1 MGAMT
6 DVPWLDEHQQRVW
19 RSWIQV
25 NARLTAALHRQ
36 MQADAGLS
44 LPDFEVLVLLTDDPS
59 ERIRVSDLARALQWE
74 RSRLSHHLTRME
86 KRGLVTRAECA
97 EDGRGAVVLLTAAGR
112 EAIEQAAPAH
122 VRTVR
127 TLFVDQLD
135 ESDLADLDRVTGKL
149 LAGLPGSAHPQ
160 VTSKAG

>member
-1 MGAMT
+1 MT

-19 RSWIQV
+19 RSWLQV
-25 NARLTAALHRQ
+25 NIRLNAALHRQ

-44 LPDFEVLVLLTDDPS
+44 LPDFEVLVLLTDDPA
-59 ERIRVSDLARALQWE
+59 ERIRVSDMARALQWE

-86 KRGLVTRAECA
+86 KRGLVERAECP
-97 EDGRGAVVLLTAAGR
+97 EDGRGAVVLLTPAGR

-127 TLFVDQLD
+127 ALFVDRLD
-135 ESDLADLDRVTGKL
+135 ARDLSDLDRIVAKL
-149 LAGLPGSAHPQ
+149 LTETDVAPGVPAQ
-160 VTSKAG
+160 QR